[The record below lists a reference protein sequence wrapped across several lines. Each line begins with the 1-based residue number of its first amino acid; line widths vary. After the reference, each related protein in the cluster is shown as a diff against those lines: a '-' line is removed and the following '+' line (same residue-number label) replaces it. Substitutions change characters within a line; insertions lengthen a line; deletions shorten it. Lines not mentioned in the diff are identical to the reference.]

1 MRKFIFFA
9 ILSLTVFFVVT
20 NFTEVQSISDTIRN
34 GDWRF
39 LLFALIV
46 QFLWLVNIA
55 LSYKFIFSSL
65 GLKERIPKL
74 IILSSAANFV
84 NVVAPTGGIGG
95 MAVLIDN
102 AKQKGDS
109 SGRTT
114 VAGVLFVLL
123 DYIGFLLVLTLGL
136 IVLFRRNNLGTA
148 EVTASAILFFVA
160 VIMASLLIIGMK
172 SPRTLSRIFYI
183 AASSLNRIFILL
195 RRKKRVSAYKSYR
208 YAHDIATGLK
218 EIRRRPERL
227 IIPAGLALNSKLL
240 LICVLLL
247 IFLSFD
253 VSFSIGTIIAG
264 FSIGYLFFVVSPTP
278 SGLGIVEGAMTLG
291 LVSLYIPLNQ
301 AAAVTLAY
309 RGVTFWI
316 PLIIGLLAFR
326 MVTGSKKIEPALAQ

>member
-1 MRKFIFFA
+1 
-9 ILSLTVFFVVT
+9 
-20 NFTEVQSISDTIRN
+20 
-34 GDWRF
+34 
-39 LLFALIV
+39 
-46 QFLWLVNIA
+46 
-55 LSYKFIFSSL
+55 
-65 GLKERIPKL
+65 
-74 IILSSAANFV
+74 
-84 NVVAPTGGIGG
+84 
-95 MAVLIDN
+95 
-102 AKQKGDS
+102 
-109 SGRTT
+109 
-114 VAGVLFVLL
+114 
-123 DYIGFLLVLTLGL
+123 
-136 IVLFRRNNLGTA
+136 
-148 EVTASAILFFVA
+148 
-160 VIMASLLIIGMK
+160 
-172 SPRTLSRIFYI
+172 
-183 AASSLNRIFILL
+183 
-195 RRKKRVSAYKSYR
+195 
-208 YAHDIATGLK
+208 
-218 EIRRRPERL
+218 L